1 MTLPTRV
8 CTYGADRPK
17 AERGSFARPAARLAV
32 SLAVVA
38 LVAGLAAT
46 PAAAQGLRLRGLAGE
61 ELRESDLAGQ
71 PTIVV
76 VWASWSPRGRDVV
89 QRVKV
94 LVGRWGGWAR
104 VITVNFQEDRA
115 TVEKFLAG
123 QNLGAPV
130 FLDTDGAFSKKY
142 GVTNL
147 PGLVVFKDGDAAY
160 RGKLPDDAD
169 AVIVPILGG

>member
-1 MTLPTRV
+1 MTRPTRV
-8 CTYGADRPK
+8 SIDR
-17 AERGSFARPAARLAV
+17 AERPQPAPRSQTRPASRLALL
-32 SLAVVA
+32 LAAAA
-38 LVAGLAAT
+38 LVAGLAAA
-46 PAAAQGLRLRGLAGE
+46 PAAAQGLRLQGLGGE
-61 ELRESDLAGQ
+61 ELRESDLASQ

-89 QRVKV
+89 QRVKG
-94 LVGRWGGWAR
+94 LVGRWGSRAR

-142 GVTNL
+142 SVTNL

-169 AVIVPILGG
+169 AVIVPILGR

>member
-1 MTLPTRV
+1 MTILTRM
-8 CTYGADRPK
+8 CTHRAGRPRQ
-17 AERGSFARPAARLAV
+17 AARGPARPVTRLAFA
-32 SLAVVA
+32 LVA
-38 LVAGLAAT
+38 ATLVAGLAAA
-46 PAAAQGLRLRGLAGE
+46 PAAAQGLRLQGLGGE
-61 ELRESDLAGQ
+61 ELRESDLASQ
-71 PTIVV
+71 PTVVV

-89 QRVKV
+89 QRVKA
-94 LVGRWGGWAR
+94 LVGRWGGRAR

-130 FLDTDGAFSKKY
+130 FLDGDGAFAKKY
-142 GVTNL
+142 AVTNL

-169 AVIVPILGG
+169 AVIVPILGR

>member
-8 CTYGADRPK
+8 CIYGADRPK
-17 AERGSFARPAARLAV
+17 AERGSLARLAARLAV
-32 SLAVVA
+32 ILAVVA
-38 LVAGLAAT
+38 LVASFAAT
-46 PAAAQGLRLRGLAGE
+46 LVAAQGLRLWGLAGE
-61 ELRESDLAGQ
+61 ELCESDLAGQ

-89 QRVKV
+89 QRVKA
-94 LVGRWGGWAR
+94 LVGRWGGRAR

-142 GVTNL
+142 AVTNL
-147 PGLVVFKDGDAAY
+147 PGLVVFKDGDAVY
-160 RGKLPDDAD
+160 CGKLFDDAD